1 MSSHWR
7 RKHIAQG
14 HPGHGAAGVSG
25 AGGESPCVAGLP
37 QFRPENL
44 VLLRKTNHEDIRL
57 VYRPGISQTGGKTA
71 GSPTGKANACWELK
85 AVVSLAMELTRKV

>member
-1 MSSHWR
+1 ML
-7 RKHIAQG
+7 KGTQG
-14 HPGHGAAGVSG
+14 MVLLGCQGV
-25 AGGESPCVAGLP
+25 GGESPCVAGLP

-57 VYRPGISQTGGKTA
+57 VYRPGISQAGGKTA